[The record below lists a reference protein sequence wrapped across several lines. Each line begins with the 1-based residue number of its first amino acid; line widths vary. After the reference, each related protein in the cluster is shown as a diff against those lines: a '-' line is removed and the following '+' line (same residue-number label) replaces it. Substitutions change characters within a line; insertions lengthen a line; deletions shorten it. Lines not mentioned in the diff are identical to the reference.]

1 MKMFEQS
8 LLLKL
13 LSVVV
18 VLKTCAPAEGLM
30 EMDIASKKASYLE
43 AEVGS
48 YVIFNC
54 ALEFPHETEI
64 PYVLHWNKDVS
75 S

>member
-1 MKMFEQS
+1 MYEQR
-8 LLLKL
+8 LLLRL
-13 LSVVV
+13 LSVAVI